1 MVSYNT
7 FHGYTLT
14 ISDTDI
20 KKQTGLNSSN
30 IISIINIIPT
40 LNNGG
45 GGFKY
50 FLSGWTVYSGGG
62 LDISMLCENNCNIV
76 DNPVHFDIFLKM
88 LNKLI

>member
-1 MVSYNT
+1 MTYHT
-7 FHGYTLT
+7 FHGYTLV

-30 IISIINIIPT
+30 IISIINIRPT

-50 FLSGWTVYSGGG
+50 FLSGWTVYSEGG
-62 LDISMLCENNCNIV
+62 LGILMLCENHGNIS
-76 DNPVHFDIFLKM
+76 DNPVHFDIFLRM